1 MLSLLVA
8 MDKNHVIG
16 YENDLPWRLPKD
28 LKSFKEKTINGVV
41 VMGRATYD
49 SIGKPLPKR
58 KNVVITTKNPD
69 YPEEVELIHDINT
82 LKEWNEKNPEEE
94 YFIIG
99 GGEIYR
105 QVINIA
111 DRMYITKIEDTF
123 KGDTF
128 FPEFDEA
135 DWTLTKNEKGIRDEK
150 NPYEYYFLQYDRK

>member
-1 MLSLLVA
+1 M
-8 MDKNHVIG
+8 
-16 YENDLPWRLPKD
+16 
-28 LKSFKEKTINGVV
+28 
-41 VMGRATYD
+41 
-49 SIGKPLPKR
+49 
-58 KNVVITTKNPD
+58 
-69 YPEEVELIHDINT
+69 
-82 LKEWNEKNPEEE
+82 KEWNEKNPEEE